1 MLLILYAVL
10 ALVPLLGIVWVV
22 MQGTIT
28 TVDGLFM
35 SLIFLTISGIF
46 AATAL
51 FELRTRLGGGAKV
64 DKSKPATGA
73 SRTVIDGNSSSAY
86 VEKGRVESVQFFEAS
101 VGQPNKS
108 IVTLSN
114 GTNSSRWLVFEGDL
128 RNALPV
134 GKRVEI
140 TSRDD
145 AGRKILLD
153 VQYR

>member
-1 MLLILYAVL
+1 MLLILYVLL

-64 DKSKPATGA
+64 DKSKPGPGV
-73 SRTVIDGNSSSAY
+73 SRAALAGNSSGAR
-86 VEKGRVESVQFFEAS
+86 VEKGRIESVQFFEAT

-114 GTNSSRWLVFEGDL
+114 GANSARWLVFEGDL

-134 GKRVEI
+134 GKKVEI

-145 AGRKILLD
+145 AGHKILLG
-153 VQYR
+153 VQYQ